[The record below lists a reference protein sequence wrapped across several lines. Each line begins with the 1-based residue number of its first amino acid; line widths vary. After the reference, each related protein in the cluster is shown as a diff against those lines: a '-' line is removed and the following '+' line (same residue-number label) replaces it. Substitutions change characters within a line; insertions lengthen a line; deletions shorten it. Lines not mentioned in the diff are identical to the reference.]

1 MITIENVSVKYK
13 KTVLKDVNI
22 KASNGECIG
31 LLGLNGSGKSTLLS
45 AIAGIKNPASGKI
58 TTEGKIGFVTQENA
72 LIDELTAYD
81 NILMWTSMKKDAI
94 MKALQG
100 PELSIL
106 KVSDF
111 INVKVR
117 NMSGGMKKR
126 LALASVIITAH
137 LLSPL
142 QKPTAEHVDNALK
155 AMERA
160 GVLELK
166 DRDYSH
172 LSGGEQQL
180 VLIARA
186 VSQNSDILLMDEPLA
201 ALDIPAK
208 SDILKFIDAFKANG
222 GIIFIASH
230 EAEVFEHC
238 DKVYHL
244 KDGKLVET
252 DKSRPVAEV
261 INA

>member
-126 LALASVIITAH
+126 LALASVIITG
-137 LLSPL
+137 P
-142 QKPTAEHVDNALK
+142 
-155 AMERA
+155 
-160 GVLELK
+160 
-166 DRDYSH
+166 
-172 LSGGEQQL
+172 
-180 VLIARA
+180 
-186 VSQNSDILLMDEPLA
+186 DILLMDEPLA